1 MKDGGIVPVSHLQVT
16 VVQKDDHSTTV
27 TVKSPT
33 ADKHTPIWEGA
44 QLTPGDVKEV
54 KYTPVSKDGKQ
65 GDTKTVPVTDNKK
78 PIDVEFHKPT
88 EAHHIIIV
96 LVPTSDKTTTSQL
109 VSVKACLD
117 DGKLIFDHSCQFNLM
132 PIIFVDIYI
141 CNADSY
147 KLP

>member
-16 VVQKDDHSTTV
+16 VEHKDDHSTTV

-33 ADKHTPIWEGA
+33 ADKHTPIWEGVK
-44 QLTPGDVKEV
+44 LTPGDVKEV

-117 DGKLIFDHSCQFNLM
+117 DGEMDILIFPSPLDA
-132 PIIFVDIYI
+132 IFYCIFAFD
-141 CNADSY
+141 AH
-147 KLP
+147 